1 MRSSDPGPPSLRDP
15 VLAPVLNVVADAI
28 VKIAKSNHVQ
38 LQGSGSD
45 TGPVDGIG
53 ARAGDAVGAIGTD
66 SDKKSETKSDLCQ
79 AVRYRNTLGPG
90 DSIW

>member
-1 MRSSDPGPPSLRDP
+1 MH
-15 VLAPVLNVVADAI
+15 AAVLNVVADA
-28 VKIAKSNHVQ
+28 VVNIAESNHVQ
-38 LQGSGSD
+38 LLGSGSD
-45 TGPVDGIG
+45 TGPVNGIG
-53 ARAGDAVGAIGTD
+53 ARADDAVGAIGTD